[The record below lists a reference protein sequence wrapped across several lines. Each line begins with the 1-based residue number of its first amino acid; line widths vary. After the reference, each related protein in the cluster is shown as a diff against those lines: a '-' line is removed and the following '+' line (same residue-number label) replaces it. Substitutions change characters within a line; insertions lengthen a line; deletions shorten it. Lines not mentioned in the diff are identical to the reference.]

1 METDFMLLDEAA
13 DFYKSNQNYPF
24 QDEAY
29 KIIGVCMEVHSI
41 LGPGFLE
48 IVYKDALEYEF
59 RNRGIPFEREKKF
72 EIPYKDIIL
81 PHPYYADFFVFDEII
96 LEAKAQEGIAEEFYK
111 RTINYLAASKKQ
123 LGLIVN
129 FGELSL
135 KYKRVVFTKNR
146 N

>member
-1 METDFMLLDEAA
+1 METEFIVLDEAA
-13 DFYKSNQNYPF
+13 NFYKSNENYPF

-29 KIIGVCMEVHSI
+29 RIIGSCMEVHSI

-59 RNRGIPFEREKKF
+59 KSRGISFEREKKF
-72 EIPYKDIIL
+72 EISYKDIIL
-81 PHPYYADFFVFDEII
+81 RHPYFADFFVFDEII
-96 LEAKAQEGIAEEFYK
+96 LEAKAQDGITDEFYK

-135 KYKRVVFTKNR
+135 KFKRVVFTKR